1 MKIEFI
7 AKILPCDLPA
17 QSGDVIPRPVLE
29 GYINSPECK
38 SRLSKGLITGG
49 VTHFSRKTE
58 KEGIPNADQILL
70 DGNQFFKATDVW
82 MDGNFAMAKFEVF
95 MNLHLEGEIKNTYNS
110 FVNALKNNIKYPVSS
125 CLRAFWDD
133 VVCKEIVFLRG
144 VDITLQP
151 GFHGSEIVDII
162 ITE

>member
-17 QSGDVIPRPVLE
+17 QSGDIITRPVLE
-29 GYINSPECK
+29 SYINSKECRD
-38 SRLSKGLITGG
+38 RLDKGLITGG
-49 VTHFSRKTE
+49 VTHFSRKTA
-58 KEGIPNADQILL
+58 KEGIPHADQILL
-70 DGNQFFKATDVW
+70 DGNQFFKAVDIW
-82 MDGNFAMAKFEVF
+82 MDGNFAVAKFEVF
-95 MNLHLEGEIKNTYNS
+95 TNLTLEGELKNSYNS
-110 FVNALKNNIKYPVSS
+110 FINALKNNIKYPVSS

-133 VVCKEIVFLRG
+133 TVCREIVFLRG

-151 GFHGSEIVDII
+151 GFHGSEIIDII